1 VDPIKQL
8 EQAIQSARAQLA
20 SADGDARSALEAE
33 IGQKSAKLADLKREQ
48 EQEYASDHD
57 ELIALRQTVNDQK
70 IREQAKG
77 VATIVAQGVK
87 SAAVAE
93 QERVRGMISDELNA
107 ALGLEN
113 GSPLDIKALVAGA
126 LGDIR
131 TGRKFRY
138 DAPEVIDGELVDD
151 DNDAAGAGYGQGRG
165 GGRKAASA
173 GYGYAP
179 RQGQGRTS
187 ASAGKAFV
195 KPQGKAS
202 FPEFVAAAF
211 RGDIGRIAAIQEAH
225 GYDVGAGGKA
235 GGLGRKALVEGG
247 GAISAVTGPS
257 GGYLVPVDFS
267 TEMIERLYAETIL
280 RAAGVNIQTVT
291 SPLYRQPRLSGGSS
305 ATYVGET
312 APIPLSQPTFD
323 QVAAQLKKLTI
334 LSSISSELV
343 NDSDPQVMD
352 IVKEDIVREIGL
364 KEDISFLT
372 GPGGAGIP
380 TGILTAAFG
389 GQVIPDVLPATGDEP
404 SYRMATHMF
413 TQLKVANVPM
423 KRQFWLMHPLMVE
436 AWQNVVDGNGRPLF
450 MDYMDVQVGDLVLQR
465 PALFRRPIFEST
477 QLPLGTVGGNPT
489 SSIALVEASQITIV
503 QKGELEMKVSDEGT
517 AVDGNGNTIS
527 AVQNDVVLVRA
538 IYRHD
543 IYARHPEAVVVRN
556 DVRLS

>member
-1 VDPIKQL
+1 MDPIKQL

-151 DNDAAGAGYGQGRG
+151 EEDGGYGRGAGDTGAGQGRKSATGYGYGQGR
-165 GGRKAASA
+165 KSV
-173 GYGYAP
+173 
-179 RQGQGRTS
+179 T
-187 ASAGKAFV
+187 AGKAFV
-195 KPQGKAS
+195 KPQSKAT
-202 FPEFVAAAF
+202 FPEFVNAALSGNKAK
-211 RGDIGRIAAIQEAH
+211 IAAIQEAH
-225 GYDVGAGGKA
+225 GYQIGS
-235 GGLGRKALVEGG
+235 GRKALVEGG
-247 GAISAVTGPS
+247 GATSAVTGPS
-257 GGYLVPVDFS
+257 GGYLVPVEFS
-267 TEMIERLYAETIL
+267 REMIGKLYAETIL

-305 ATYVGET
+305 ATYAGET

-323 QVAAQLKKLTI
+323 QVAAQLKKLTV
-334 LSSISSELV
+334 LSAISAELV

-352 IVKEDIVREIGL
+352 IVQEDIVREVGL

-389 GQVIPDVLPATGDEP
+389 GQVVPDTNAATGDEP

-413 TQLKVANVPM
+413 TLLKTANVPM

-436 AWQNVVDGNGRPLF
+436 AWQNVTDANGRPLF
-450 MDYMDVQVGDLVLQR
+450 QDYMDVQVGDLLLQR

-477 QLPLGTVGGNPT
+477 QLPLTTTGGNPT
-489 SSIALVEASQITIV
+489 SPIALVEASQITIV

-517 AVDGNGNTIS
+517 AVDGQGNTIS
-527 AVQNDVVLVRA
+527 AIQNDVVLVRA

-543 IYARHPEAVVVRN
+543 IYARQAQAVVVRN
-556 DVRLS
+556 DVRLT

>member
-1 VDPIKQL
+1 MDPIKQL

-165 GGRKAASA
+165 RFSGGKAASA

-187 ASAGKAFV
+187 ATAGKAFV

-235 GGLGRKALVEGG
+235 GGLGRLSGGKALVEGG

-352 IVKEDIVREIGL
+352 
-364 KEDISFLT
+364 
-372 GPGGAGIP
+372 
-380 TGILTAAFG
+380 
-389 GQVIPDVLPATGDEP
+389 
-404 SYRMATHMF
+404 
-413 TQLKVANVPM
+413 
-423 KRQFWLMHPLMVE
+423 
-436 AWQNVVDGNGRPLF
+436 
-450 MDYMDVQVGDLVLQR
+450 
-465 PALFRRPIFEST
+465 
-477 QLPLGTVGGNPT
+477 
-489 SSIALVEASQITIV
+489 
-503 QKGELEMKVSDEGT
+503 
-517 AVDGNGNTIS
+517 
-527 AVQNDVVLVRA
+527 
-538 IYRHD
+538 
-543 IYARHPEAVVVRN
+543 
-556 DVRLS
+556 